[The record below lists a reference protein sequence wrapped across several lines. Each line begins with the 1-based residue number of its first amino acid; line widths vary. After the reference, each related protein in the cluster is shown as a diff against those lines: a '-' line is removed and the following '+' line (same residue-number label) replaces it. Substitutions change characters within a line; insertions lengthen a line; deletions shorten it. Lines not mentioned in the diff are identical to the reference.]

1 MPWKALFP
9 RQAWKPLWPP
19 YFDHIWNAG
28 SVGNRTEITCSGQIS
43 YRLVGFRGVLPR
55 AVFLDQ
61 CGIGGIFS
69 SSMNSLVLFSGVL
82 ESPWREGR
90 MYWQCISLCLCL
102 PRDLHL
108 LYSSLHVLTPFFT
121 LAFGKLSGL
130 SCAILS
136 SLFSQAACVVLTLL
150 SYKDFLIFH
159 FGFFFFFF
167 SLSALQPPSPHHS
180 SLHPPTPA
188 FFFLF
193 LFCLNF
199 QISLRGETTSIG
211 KNQAKPSHLVM
222 VSGTLF
228 RWWHIFRNQ
237 CPAGLCS

>member
-1 MPWKALFP
+1 MFC
-9 RQAWKPLWPP
+9 
-19 YFDHIWNAG
+19 H
-28 SVGNRTEITCSGQIS
+28 GQ
-43 YRLVGFRGVLPR
+43 
-55 AVFLDQ
+55 FLDQ
-61 CGIGGIFS
+61 CGVGGIFS
-69 SSMNSLVLFSGVL
+69 SSMNLLVLFSGVL

-159 FGFFFFFF
+159 FGFFLFFFF
-167 SLSALQPPSPHHS
+167 SLCTPPPISSPPF
-180 SLHPPTPA
+180 LAPPHPS
-188 FFFLF
+188 LF
-193 LFCLNF
+193 LSFSFL
-199 QISLRGETTSIG
+199 S
-211 KNQAKPSHLVM
+211 
-222 VSGTLF
+222 
-228 RWWHIFRNQ
+228 
-237 CPAGLCS
+237 